1 MKQAYGH
8 ETFLGGEL
16 ANSLYES
23 IQEKSR
29 EETSLFIESRL
40 TEFIKKGEPR
50 KIAK

>member
-1 MKQAYGH
+1 MKTSHGH

-29 EETSLFIESRL
+29 EQASLLVESRL
-40 TEFIKKGEPR
+40 TEFIKNGEPR
-50 KIAK
+50 KIA